1 LEKRRKEDEEEKHEG
16 RRQDGFTGKRE
27 CFQFLDD
34 ESQVLTP
41 KRRG

>member
-1 LEKRRKEDEEEKHEG
+1 MEKRRNEDEEKHEG
-16 RRQDGFTGKRE
+16 SRQDGFTGKRE